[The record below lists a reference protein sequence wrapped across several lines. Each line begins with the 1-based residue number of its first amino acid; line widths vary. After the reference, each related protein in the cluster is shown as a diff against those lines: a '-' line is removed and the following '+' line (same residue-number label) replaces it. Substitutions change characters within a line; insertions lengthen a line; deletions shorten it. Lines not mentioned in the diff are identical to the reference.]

1 MSVIG
6 ITFFSERF
14 QNPKGLFHREVEY
27 FHDAIEVMVGMR
39 LSNLLSHIL
48 WQKISKFF
56 KEQKINVRK
65 LLTRDPVGPGPH
77 MTPGFEC
84 RRDMP

>member
-1 MSVIG
+1 MIYTQLDPSYKYDVLADAIY
-6 ITFFSERF
+6 S
-14 QNPKGLFHREVEY
+14 REVEY
-27 FHDAIEVMVGMR
+27 FHDANEVMVGMR